1 MILTPRIDVF
11 NRFSDIKNDEHT
23 IHILKYIF
31 PHEFKLH
38 NVFTSVVDSRE
49 TTQPLKDY
57 TLREHEIS
65 TNASQYSSHLPKRLR
80 GGPIE
85 LVRKMRKA
93 HSKLPYVELLRYYCP
108 ARVSHFMIMYIY
120 IKKT

>member
-1 MILTPRIDVF
+1 MSLISLQSLISRTDVF

-23 IHILKYIF
+23 VHILKYIF

-38 NVFTSVVDSRE
+38 NVFTSFVDSRE

-65 TNASQYSSHLPKRLR
+65 TSASPSSTHLPKRLR
-80 GGPIE
+80 GAPVE

-93 HSKLPYVELLRYYCP
+93 HNKLPYVE
-108 ARVSHFMIMYIY
+108 
-120 IKKT
+120 